1 MLTTL
6 FLITKMAFVSFA
18 YNGIS
23 TRVHHSFVIIHTAL
37 CFWLKITSSCIAFE
51 WFNRFKMCLKMFFV
65 ITSRF
70 EHFVTELAWPKVSLL
85 GMTIFHMRTKIRI
98 LEIVIYI
105 FTYLNDEND
114 EWDWRQPGT
123 GHLYTCIWLLW
134 CNIKY
139 RSLPKDFLHIE
150 HSCVL
155 FSDWRLN

>member
-1 MLTTL
+1 
-6 FLITKMAFVSFA
+6 MAFVSFA

-37 CFWLKITSSCIAFE
+37 CFWLKITSSCIAFK

-98 LEIVIYI
+98 LEIVIKILHTWMMKMTSEIGDSQEQDIYTHVYDSFGVI
-105 FTYLNDEND
+105 LNIVHC
-114 EWDWRQPGT
+114 QKT
-123 GHLYTCIWLLW
+123 FCIL
-134 CNIKY
+134 NI
-139 RSLPKDFLHIE
+139 H
-150 HSCVL
+150 V
-155 FSDWRLN
+155 FSSQIDD